1 MKNGVLSNFTRSHI
15 SSDRVRS
22 GYEIRLNSEWISIS
36 LFLAV
41 RAVSRKSLSTFLN
54 NIPAAIAWHMICSCR
69 LSFTPISPAKK
80 RYRFTPVTLCHA
92 GFYLR
97 HVTHCNVMGIASLG
111 IVGLFPDPREIL
123 HECCFSINSY
133 CHFDLKVY
141 FANPKR
147 NRECPRIPQ
156 VKYLWNCS
164 RLYVQTLSPYS
175 FYIFNRFCTIS
186 SYVCRSIQICGTRI
200 F

>member
-123 HECCFSINSY
+123 HECCFSINSWLEGILRKSKAKSRMSKNPSGKVFVKLFKVIRANIVSLLVL
-133 CHFDLKVY
+133 HF
-141 FANPKR
+141 
-147 NRECPRIPQ
+147 Q
-156 VKYLWNCS
+156 
-164 RLYVQTLSPYS
+164 
-175 FYIFNRFCTIS
+175 
-186 SYVCRSIQICGTRI
+186 
-200 F
+200 